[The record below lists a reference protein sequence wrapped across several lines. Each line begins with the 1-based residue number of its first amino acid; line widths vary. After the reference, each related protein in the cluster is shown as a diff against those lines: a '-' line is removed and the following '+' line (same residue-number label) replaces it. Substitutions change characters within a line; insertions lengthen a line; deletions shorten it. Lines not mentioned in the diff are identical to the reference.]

1 MIKADYTVPVTLD
14 YMVYDA
20 ETGIIM
26 LGSAP
31 IMYQNMKATTSWNT
45 LGTDNSQITSLSIGS
60 SVYYWYMVGERVSD
74 GWKLP
79 EGFILI
85 PVLAPE
91 GDVAEYNIYRVA
103 SYHTTKYG
111 YISIIANTTWITI
124 GESGTLAANHTLS
137 GWTGQTTD
145 IPEDIS
151 ITANEVLTA
160 SGEEANQIKNTVDT
174 AVSDYQSGTI
184 TLDDL
189 QTTIKDKSTQLDS
202 LQGNTIPD
210 LIAINNAQNSIEIAQ
225 NTVTQEILNNTLY
238 NGAGL
243 NSELYRLKKEADSI
257 SDKYRKG
264 TLPQDTANEQLQ
276 VILSKINELSNST
289 EQSIANRLAITESLT
304 YVQNIQ
310 QSIYSNSDLD
320 ESVSSEAQTENEEEK
335 EYIQDLITNHG
346 EDVSTLDDG
355 IDRNS
360 ASEIQ
365 SILSYFWELTFIKDV
380 LPVVA
385 ILMVISVALGVR
397 YKL

>member
-1 MIKADYTVPVTLD
+1 MT
-14 YMVYDA
+14 
-20 ETGIIM
+20 E
-26 LGSAP
+26 
-31 IMYQNMKATTSWNT
+31 
-45 LGTDNSQITSLSIGS
+45 
-60 SVYYWYMVGERVSD
+60 VG
-74 GWKLP
+74 
-79 EGFILI
+79 
-85 PVLAPE
+85 
-91 GDVAEYNIYRVA
+91 N
-103 SYHTTKYG
+103 
-111 YISIIANTTWITI
+111 
-124 GESGTLAANHTLS
+124 
-137 GWTGQTTD
+137 
-145 IPEDIS
+145 
-151 ITANEVLTA
+151 
-160 SGEEANQIKNTVDT
+160 EANQVQNTVDT
-174 AVSDYQSGTI
+174 AVSDYQNGTI
-184 TLDDL
+184 TLDEL
-189 QTTIKDKSTQLDS
+189 QTTIKDKSTQLDN

-243 NSELYRLKKEADSI
+243 NAELYRLKKEADSI

-276 VILSKINELSNST
+276 VILSKINELSNTT

-320 ESVSSEAQTENEEEK
+320 EGVSSEAQTENEEEK